1 MSDQAS
7 TENAWA
13 SAPAPGAQGNG
24 YNPAPHPATDTDI
37 EQSFSRASRHHQMQR
52 PPATGLRGLWER
64 LFGPKVKPPTPEQI
78 RLQQDIETIRTPAH
92 SHRIA
97 VASHKGGVGKTTTS
111 LALGTVLSMYRHD
124 ATVMIDA
131 NPDVGTLGSQLTG
144 HRMHDKTMRDLVAN
158 ADRIRSVQDIRQFTH
173 TAPSRLEVLASDS
186 DPHKARSTSRED
198 YELAQTVLG
207 TFRDIVITDTGTDMT
222 SSIYDG
228 IIDYTDTLVI
238 AATTAA
244 EDARLAYHTLRTWY
258 ERGANNRGAALVP
271 NAVVAIQVK
280 TAGEVVDTGYLRQ
293 TFEGLARRV
302 VFIPSD
308 PYLSEGS
315 RFDWEA
321 LQPQTQR
328 ALIELTAAVA
338 EGFYHPGA

>member
-13 SAPAPGAQGNG
+13 PVPAPGPQGNG
-24 YNPAPHPATDTDI
+24 YPAPHPATNTDI
-37 EQSFSRASRHHQMQR
+37 EQSFMQPRHHMQ
-52 PPATGLRGLWER
+52 PPAKTGLRGLWER
-64 LFGPKVKPPTPEQI
+64 MFGPKVKPPTQEQI
-78 RLQQDIETIRTPAH
+78 RLQQDIATIRTPAH

-144 HRMHDKTMRDLVAN
+144 QRMHDKTMRDLVAN

-198 YELAQTVLG
+198 YDLAQTVLG
-207 TFRDIVITDTGTDMT
+207 TFRDIIITDTGTDMT

-258 ERGANNRGAALVP
+258 ERGSNNRGAALVP
-271 NAVVAIQVK
+271 NAVVAMQVK
-280 TAGEVVDTGYLRQ
+280 TKGEVVPADYLRQ
-293 TFEGLARRV
+293 TFEGLARRI

-308 PYLSEGS
+308 PYLAEGS
-315 RFDWEA
+315 RFEWEA
-321 LQPQTQR
+321 LQPETQR